1 MSYIT
6 LLKFTN
12 VLCDDVFDHW
22 IFGFLLGGFDTAYA
36 AARAYDCA
44 AITFRGVDADINFN
58 AKDFEEDLKKI
69 HVCILASMALKAYD
83 IAAINCN
90 GRDATTNFNRS
101 IYASN
106 LHLSFDHFEHNLDP
120 SLSCSS
126 SKRSEHESVDEA
138 SSNETDQRVPT
149 TFKLELNRRIRAK
162 IDNKFNLP
170 GENELRSNC
179 YPIHLHSSGTFNYP
193 QLQIIDK
200 VLLEEEVEEAHK
212 LSTII
217 KDRS

>member
-1 MSYIT
+1 MLVLSRYMYLGLYGTEVEATKYLHFFINHFQFCS
-6 LLKFTN
+6 KFYR
-12 VLCDDVFDHW
+12 FGHF
-22 IFGFLLGGFDTAYA
+22 IFG
-36 AARAYDCA
+36 
-44 AITFRGVDADINFN
+44 
-58 AKDFEEDLKKI
+58 
-69 HVCILASMALKAYD
+69 AYD

-90 GRDATTNFNRS
+90 GRDAITNFNRS
-101 IYASN
+101 IYASD

-126 SKRSEHESVDEA
+126 SKRSEHEWVNEA

-217 KDRS
+217 KDLELQLSKEQEVFNLEP